1 MRPSGLVVAIDGPS
15 GAGKSTVGRALAERL
30 GYTYIDTGAMYRALA
45 WKALRNSVPLDSD
58 SDLAA
63 LSQATSLELVDG
75 GRRVRVDRADVTAE
89 IRTPE
94 VSAAASRVSVHGGVR
109 RDMVARQRA
118 MGQGGGVVL
127 DGRDI
132 GTAVFPD
139 AEVKF
144 YLDADPA
151 QRARRRHEELQRAG
165 ASVSLQTV
173 EREVRQRDHADSH
186 RAESPLVRA
195 ADAIDLDTTTLAP
208 EDVIARMLEIVRARA
223 ASGTSAARSD
233 SD

>member
-1 MRPSGLVVAIDGPS
+1 
-15 GAGKSTVGRALAERL
+15 
-30 GYTYIDTGAMYRALA
+30 
-45 WKALRNSVPLDSD
+45 VPLDSD

-63 LSQATSLELVDG
+63 LAQATSLELVDG
-75 GRRVRVDRADVTAE
+75 GRRVRVDGADVTAE

-109 RDMVARQRA
+109 RNMVARQREL
-118 MGQGGGVVL
+118 GRSGGVVL

-144 YLDADPA
+144 YLDADPV
-151 QRARRRHEELQRAG
+151 QRARRRHEELQRTG
-165 ASVSLQTV
+165 AAVSLQAV
-173 EREVRQRDHADSH
+173 EREVRERDHADTH

-195 ADAIDLDTTTLAP
+195 ADAVDLDTTALAP
-208 EDVIARMLEIVRARA
+208 EEVLARMLEIVRAR
-223 ASGTSAARSD
+223 SIH
-233 SD
+233 

>member
-1 MRPSGLVVAIDGPS
+1 LRPRGIVVAIDGPS

-30 GYTYIDTGAMYRALA
+30 GYTYIDTGAMYRAIA
-45 WKALRNSVPLDSD
+45 WKALRTSVPLDSD

-63 LSQATSLELVDG
+63 LSEATNLELVDG
-75 GRRVRVDRADVTAE
+75 GRRVRVDGADVTSE
-89 IRTPE
+89 IRSPE
-94 VSAAASRVSVHGGVR
+94 VSSAASRVSVHGGVR
-109 RDMVARQRA
+109 RNMVARQRA
-118 MGQGGGVVL
+118 MGLSGGVVL

-165 ASVSLQTV
+165 AAVSLQTV
-173 EREVRQRDHADSH
+173 EREVRERDHADSH

-195 ADAIDLDTTTLAP
+195 ADAIDLDTTALGLD
-208 EDVIARMLEIVRARA
+208 EVLARMLAAVQSRMTADRTRA
-223 ASGTSAARSD
+223 G
-233 SD
+233 

>member
-1 MRPSGLVVAIDGPS
+1 LRPRGIVVAIDGPS

-45 WKALRNSVPLDSD
+45 WKALQTSVSLDSD
-58 SDLAA
+58 SELAA
-63 LSQATSLELVDG
+63 LAQATGLELVDG
-75 GRRVRVDRADVTAE
+75 GRRVLVDGADVTAE
-89 IRTPE
+89 IRSPE

-109 RDMVARQRA
+109 RNMVARQRA
-118 MGQGGGVVL
+118 MGRSGGVVL

-165 ASVSLQTV
+165 AAVSLQAV
-173 EREVRQRDHADSH
+173 EREVRERDHSDTH
-186 RAESPLVRA
+186 RAESPLARA
-195 ADAIDLDTTTLAP
+195 ADAIVLDTTALAP
-208 EDVIARMLEIVRARA
+208 DSVLARMLEIVAAVTASAR
-223 ASGTSAARSD
+223 SGTNDES
-233 SD
+233 

>member
-63 LSQATSLELVDG
+63 LSESTSLELVDG
-75 GRRVRVDRADVTAE
+75 GRRVRVDGADVTAE

-139 AEVKF
+139 AEVKI

-165 ASVSLQTV
+165 TVVSLPTV
-173 EREVRQRDHADSH
+173 EREVRERDHADTH

-195 ADAIDLDTTTLAP
+195 ADAIDLDTTGLALD
-208 EDVIARMLEIVRARA
+208 DVLARMLAIVRAR
-223 ASGTSAARSD
+223 G
-233 SD
+233 

>member
-1 MRPSGLVVAIDGPS
+1 MRPRGIVVAIDGPS

-45 WKALRNSVPLDSD
+45 WKALQASVSLGSD

-63 LSQATSLELVDG
+63 LAAATSLELVDG
-75 GRRVRVDRADVTAE
+75 GRRVRVDGADVTAE

-109 RDMVARQRA
+109 RNMVARQRA
-118 MGQGGGVVL
+118 MGLSGGVVL

-165 ASVSLQTV
+165 AAVSLQVV
-173 EREVRQRDHADSH
+173 EREVRERDHADSH

-195 ADAIDLDTTTLAP
+195 ADAIGLDTTALGP
-208 EDVIARMLEIVRARA
+208 DEVLARMLAVVQAR
-223 ASGTSAARSD
+223 TIH
-233 SD
+233 